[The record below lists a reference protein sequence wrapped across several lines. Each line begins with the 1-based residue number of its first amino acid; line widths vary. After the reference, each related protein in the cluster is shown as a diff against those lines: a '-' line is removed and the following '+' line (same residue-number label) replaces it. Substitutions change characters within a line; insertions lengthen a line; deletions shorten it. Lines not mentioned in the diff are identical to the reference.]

1 MSIWKRTATIEELNE
16 FSQNTLSA
24 TLGIRIT
31 DIGER
36 SLTASMPVNESTKQ
50 PMGFL
55 HGGASAALA
64 ETLGSIAAF
73 MCVDDGNI
81 CFGLELNASHLKSK
95 RSGQV
100 IGVATPVRL
109 GSSVQVWEIRISDE
123 EDNLVCL
130 SRLTVAIKK
139 MG

>member
-1 MSIWKRTATIEELNE
+1 MSIWKRAATVAELNE
-16 FSQNTLSA
+16 FSLNTLS
-24 TLGIRIT
+24 TVLGIQIT
-31 DIGER
+31 DIGEN
-36 SLTASMPVNESTKQ
+36 SITATMPVNANTKQ

-73 MCVDDGNI
+73 MCVEDGNI

-95 RSGQV
+95 RSGV
-100 IGVATPVRL
+100 VTGVATPIRL
-109 GSSVQVWEIRISDE
+109 GSSIHVWDIRITDE

-130 SRLTVAIKK
+130 SRLTVAVRKV
-139 MG
+139 G